1 MSEFFVWLSTAGFW
15 AVALTILFYLL
26 QIIAQWKLFTKAG
39 EGGWKSLIP
48 VYNYYTLFKITWSRT
63 AFFVMAALMI
73 ASAMLLTNQDSNLCQ
88 VMGKIF
94 SGLVSLITIIETYK
108 VSRAYGHGF
117 PFFLGLLFL
126 EPLFILILGLGSSRY
141 VGKR

>member
-1 MSEFFVWLSTAGFW
+1 MENVFAWLLGAGVWAFVLF
-15 AVALTILFYLL
+15 ILFYLL

-63 AFFVMAALMI
+63 AFFVLAALLVG
-73 ASAMLLTNQDSNLCQ
+73 SALFLQNTDSGFCQ
-88 VMGKIF
+88 VSGKIC
-94 SGLVSLITIIETYK
+94 SALASLVTIIETYK

-117 PFFLGLLFL
+117 PYFLGLFFL
-126 EPLFILILGLGSSRY
+126 EPIFVMILGLGSSRY
-141 VGKR
+141 VGKK

>member
-1 MSEFFVWLSTAGFW
+1 MGEFFVWLFGAGVW
-15 AVALTILFYLL
+15 LLALSILFFLL
-26 QIIAQWKLFTKAG
+26 QVIAQWKLFTKAG

-63 AFFVMAALMI
+63 AFFVIAALMI
-73 ASAMLLTNQDSNLCQ
+73 ASALLLQHTDSGLCM
-88 VMGKIF
+88 VLGRI
-94 SGLVSLITIIETYK
+94 SSALVSLITIIETYK

-117 PFFLGLLFL
+117 PYFLGLLFL
-126 EPLFILILGLGSSRY
+126 EPLFVMILGLGSSRY

>member
-1 MSEFFVWLSTAGFW
+1 MSEVFAWILSAGAWFFL
-15 AVALTILFYLL
+15 LTILFYLL

-48 VYNYYTLFKITWSRT
+48 IYNYYTLFKITWSRT

-73 ASAMLLTNQDSNLCQ
+73 GSALLLQKTDSDFCQ
-88 VMGKIF
+88 VAGNIC
-94 SGLVSLITIIETYK
+94 SALTGLITIIETYK

-117 PFFLGLLFL
+117 PYFLGLLFL
-126 EPLFILILGLGSSRY
+126 EPLFILILGLGSSKY

>member
-1 MSEFFVWLSTAGFW
+1 MGEFFVWLFGAGVW
-15 AVALTILFYLL
+15 LLALSILFFLL
-26 QIIAQWKLFTKAG
+26 QVIAQWKLFTKAG

-63 AFFVMAALMI
+63 AFFVIAALMI
-73 ASAMLLTNQDSNLCQ
+73 ASTLLLQHTDSGLCM
-88 VMGKIF
+88 VLGRI
-94 SGLVSLITIIETYK
+94 SSALVSLITIIETYK

-117 PFFLGLLFL
+117 PYFLGLLFL
-126 EPLFILILGLGSSRY
+126 EPLFVMILGLGSSRY

>member
-1 MSEFFVWLSTAGFW
+1 MSEFFAYLFSAGAW
-15 AVALTILFYLL
+15 VLIIVILFYLL

-63 AFFVMAALMI
+63 AFFVMAGLMI
-73 ASAMLLTNQDSNLCQ
+73 ASAILLAKTDSDGCLLAGRIC
-88 VMGKIF
+88 
-94 SGLVSLITIIETYK
+94 SGIVSLITIIETYK

-117 PFFLGLLFL
+117 PYFLGLLFL
-126 EPLFILILGLGSSRY
+126 EPLFVMILGLRSSKY